1 MPNRIQGITVEIGG
15 DTQGLSKALSG
26 VNREIRTTQS
36 QLKDVERL
44 LKLDP
49 GNTELLRQKYELLN
63 DSIESTEE
71 KLDSLR
77 EAEKQVQ
84 QQFERGE
91 VSQDQYNGLQREIIA
106 TEQALGRLQNEARDT
121 ENRINGIDEKP
132 IEQVEDAAEDAGDAL
147 RDAGD
152 DASHFG
158 DMLKAGAIVE
168 GVSGLVDSMSQL
180 ADETREYQRIMG
192 SLEVSSERA
201 GYSAEETADTYRQ
214 LYGVLGDDQTA
225 ATTTAN
231 LQALGFAQEDLKDL
245 TNAAIGAWAT
255 YGDSIPIDGL
265 AESINETIQ
274 AGQVT
279 GNFADVLNW
288 AGTNEDDFNA
298 KLENA
303 ADSTERA
310 NIVMEE
316 LARQGL
322 VEAGEAWQKNNESL
336 VESNQAAVDFQDTMA
351 EMSERVLPVLTSV
364 KQGITDLLNSLL
376 EVVDGGDFSSFSGVI
391 TRGLEQL
398 TETVIPSIISFL
410 REAIPKIVEV
420 IPEIAT
426 AVVKAISS
434 IGGQLLAAGISLI
447 EYIAEGIENGLPQ
460 LASSIPHAIET
471 VVGSVSNNIP
481 GLLEKGVQI
490 ANSLINGFISAI
502 PNLIQGLPSII
513 STISTFVTTSIPYFI
528 QAGAQ
533 VLQNLVSG
541 IVTALPLI
549 IEGLV
554 QVVNVIVLFF
564 TENAPQLLE
573 QGIQLVQNLI
583 SGIVDAIPMLLE
595 ALPQIIYSFT
605 TTILENLPSVMD
617 SGKQMLR
624 SLIDGIVDAIPMLL
638 EALPQIIYSF
648 TTTILENL
656 PSVMDSGKQM
666 LRSLIDGI
674 LQTVSELVENLPAVI
689 DAVVSFITDNLPT
702 MMQQGVE
709 IILSIITGILDTIPD
724 LISGVGE
731 VVSTIINF
739 ISENLPSILK
749 AGIEILKSLISG
761 IIQTIPDL
769 VANLPKIISAIVDGM
784 GALMG
789 SIVNIGANIVHGIWN
804 GISGAAGWL
813 WNQISGFCSNI
824 VNGIK
829 NFFGINSPSKLMED
843 AVGKWLP
850 PGIAVGFE
858 DAMPKAMREIDASMG
873 DITTAIPQ
881 ALGYGGNT
889 TTDSHNMTYTFGPG
903 SIVIQTQ
910 ATDGNALYRQLMVR
924 MQQEVSRK
932 EAAYGRV

>member
-288 AGTNEDDFNA
+288 AGTSEDDFNS

-336 VESNQAAVDFQDTMA
+336 VESNQAAADFQDTMA
-351 EMSERVLPVLTSV
+351 EMAERIQPILTAV
-364 KQGITDLLNSLL
+364 QTGITGILNAILDATSGIDFDAMAEAISAGFGWIIENVIPAISTLVGWLLQLDPQIQQFAL
-376 EVVDGGDFSSFSGVI
+376 VLAGVAAAAGPV
-391 TRGLEQL
+391 T
-398 TETVIPSIISFL
+398 TVI
-410 REAIPKIVEV
+410 
-420 IPEIAT
+420 
-426 AVVKAISS
+426 
-434 IGGQLLAAGISLI
+434 Q
-447 EYIAEGIENGLPQ
+447 
-460 LASSIPHAIET
+460 
-471 VVGSVSNNIP
+471 
-481 GLLEKGVQI
+481 
-490 ANSLINGFISAI
+490 
-502 PNLIQGLPSII
+502 
-513 STISTFVTTSIPYFI
+513 
-528 QAGAQ
+528 
-533 VLQNLVSG
+533 G
-541 IVTALPLI
+541 IVTALSALMSPVTLVVAAVGLLI
-549 IEGLV
+549 GAFATLWTSSEEFRTNITAIW
-554 QVVNVIVLFF
+554 Q
-564 TENAPQLLE
+564 
-573 QGIQLVQNLI
+573 QLVDTFTGFTQ
-583 SGIVDAIPMLLE
+583 GIVDRLNELGFNFENIGQVIQTAWQALCDFLAPVFEGAFQAVATIFDTITSAILGVLDFFIGVFTGDWE
-595 ALPQIIYSFT
+595 QALNGIKECWGSIW
-605 TTILENLPSVMD
+605 
-617 SGKQMLR
+617 
-624 SLIDGIVDAIPMLL
+624 DGICGICETIIDTLMGIGDVILNWFGTSW
-638 EALPQIIYSF
+638 ESALNGAKNFF
-648 TTTILENL
+648 TNIFN
-656 PSVMDSGKQM
+656 
-666 LRSLIDGI
+666 GI
-674 LQTVSELVENLPAVI
+674 
-689 DAVVSFITDNLPT
+689 VSFF
-702 MMQQGVE
+702 QG
-709 IILSIITGILDTIPD
+709 IPGKMISIGSDI
-724 LISGVGE
+724 
-731 VVSTIINF
+731 VS
-739 ISENLPSILK
+739 
-749 AGIEILKSLISG
+749 
-761 IIQTIPDL
+761 
-769 VANLPKIISAIVDGM
+769 
-784 GALMG
+784 
-789 SIVNIGANIVHGIWN
+789 GIWN
-804 GISGAAGWL
+804 GISGAASWL

-889 TTDSHNMTYTFGPG
+889 TNDSHNMTYTFGPG
-903 SIVIQTQ
+903 SIVVQTQ
-910 ATDGNALYRQLMVR
+910 ATNGDAIYRQLMVR

>member
-147 RDAGD
+147 RDAGK

-201 GYSAEETADTYRQ
+201 GYTAEETADTYRQ

-274 AGQVT
+274 AGKVT

-288 AGTNEDDFNA
+288 AGTSEDDFNA

-303 ADSTERA
+303 ADSAERA

-336 VESNQAAVDFQDTMA
+336 VESNQAASDFQDTMA
-351 EMSERVLPVLTSV
+351 EMSERLSPVLTAVQNGINQLLGSV
-364 KQGITDLLNSLL
+364 LDMTEGI
-376 EVVDGGDFSSFSGVI
+376 DFSAVGGSIEAGFSFVI
-391 TRGLEQL
+391 DTILPKLRDGFQWILDN
-398 TETVIPSIISFL
+398 
-410 REAIPKIVEV
+410 REA
-420 IPEIAT
+420 
-426 AVVKAISS
+426 
-434 IGGQLLAAGISLI
+434 L
-447 EYIAEGIENGLPQ
+447 
-460 LASSIPHAIET
+460 
-471 VVGSVSNNIP
+471 
-481 GLLEKGVQI
+481 
-490 ANSLINGFISAI
+490 
-502 PNLIQGLPSII
+502 
-513 STISTFVTTSIPYFI
+513 
-528 QAGAQ
+528 
-533 VLQNLVSG
+533 
-541 IVTALPLI
+541 VTALI
-549 IEGLV
+549 AIGSAV
-554 QVVNVIVLFF
+554 TTYMAGQQVAAF
-564 TENAPQLLE
+564 A
-573 QGIQLVQNLI
+573 
-583 SGIVDAIPMLLE
+583 
-595 ALPQIIYSFT
+595 T
-605 TTILENLPSVMD
+605 TT
-617 SGKQMLR
+617 
-624 SLIDGIVDAIPMLL
+624 
-638 EALPQIIYSF
+638 
-648 TTTILENL
+648 
-656 PSVMDSGKQM
+656 
-666 LRSLIDGI
+666 
-674 LQTVSELVENLPAVI
+674 
-689 DAVVSFITDNLPT
+689 
-702 MMQQGVE
+702 
-709 IILSIITGILDTIPD
+709 
-724 LISGVGE
+724 
-731 VVSTIINF
+731 
-739 ISENLPSILK
+739 
-749 AGIEILKSLISG
+749 
-761 IIQTIPDL
+761 
-769 VANLPKIISAIVDGM
+769 LPKIISGFSTFFTTLSGGGGVFAALTAAINPVTLAIAGIAAAVGVVVGAFATLWNTSEEFRTNITAIWNQLVTTFQTFTQGIVDRLNELGFNFENIGQVIQAAWQALCDFLAPVFE
-784 GALMG
+784 GAFQAVATIFDTVTGAILGVLDFFIGVFTGDWEQALNGIKEFWGSIWDGICGIFETIIDTLMG
-789 SIVNIGANIVHGIWN
+789 IGEVILNWFGTTWEDALNGAKDFFTNIWNNIVGFFSGLPGRMADIGYNIVTGIWN

-813 WNQISGFCSNI
+813 WNQISGFCSSIVSNI
-824 VNGIK
+824 K
-829 NFFGINSPSKLMED
+829 SFFGINSPSKLMED

-889 TTDSHNMTYTFGPG
+889 TNDSHNMTYTFGPG

-910 ATDGNALYRQLMVR
+910 ATNGDAIYRQLMVR

>member
-201 GYSAEETADTYRQ
+201 GYTAEETADTYRQ

-274 AGQVT
+274 AGKVT

-288 AGTNEDDFNA
+288 AGTSEDDFNA

-336 VESNQAAVDFQDTMA
+336 VESNQAAADFQDTMA
-351 EMSERVLPVLTSV
+351 EMSERLSPVLTAV
-364 KQGITDLLNSLL
+364 QNGINQLLGSLL
-376 EVVDGGDFSSFSGVI
+376 DMTEGIDFSAVGDSIETGFSFVI
-391 TRGLEQL
+391 DTILPKLRDGFQWILDN
-398 TETVIPSIISFL
+398 
-410 REAIPKIVEV
+410 REA
-420 IPEIAT
+420 
-426 AVVKAISS
+426 
-434 IGGQLLAAGISLI
+434 L
-447 EYIAEGIENGLPQ
+447 
-460 LASSIPHAIET
+460 
-471 VVGSVSNNIP
+471 
-481 GLLEKGVQI
+481 
-490 ANSLINGFISAI
+490 
-502 PNLIQGLPSII
+502 
-513 STISTFVTTSIPYFI
+513 
-528 QAGAQ
+528 
-533 VLQNLVSG
+533 
-541 IVTALPLI
+541 VTALI
-549 IEGLV
+549 AIGSAV
-554 QVVNVIVLFF
+554 TTYMAGQQVAAF
-564 TENAPQLLE
+564 A
-573 QGIQLVQNLI
+573 
-583 SGIVDAIPMLLE
+583 
-595 ALPQIIYSFT
+595 T
-605 TTILENLPSVMD
+605 TT
-617 SGKQMLR
+617 
-624 SLIDGIVDAIPMLL
+624 
-638 EALPQIIYSF
+638 
-648 TTTILENL
+648 
-656 PSVMDSGKQM
+656 
-666 LRSLIDGI
+666 
-674 LQTVSELVENLPAVI
+674 
-689 DAVVSFITDNLPT
+689 
-702 MMQQGVE
+702 
-709 IILSIITGILDTIPD
+709 
-724 LISGVGE
+724 
-731 VVSTIINF
+731 
-739 ISENLPSILK
+739 
-749 AGIEILKSLISG
+749 
-761 IIQTIPDL
+761 
-769 VANLPKIISAIVDGM
+769 LPKIISGFSTFFTTLSGGGGVFAALTAAINPVTLAIAGIAAAVGVVVGAFATLWNTSEEFRTNITAIWNQLVTTFQTFTQGIVDRLNELGFNFENIGQVIQAAWQALCDFLAPVFE
-784 GALMG
+784 GAFQAVATIFDTITSAILGVLDFFIGVFTGDWEQALNGIKEFWGSIWDGICGIFETIVDTLMG
-789 SIVNIGANIVHGIWN
+789 IGEVILSWFGTTWEDALNNVKDFFTNIWNNIVDFFSGLPGRMADIGYNIVTGIWN

-829 NFFGINSPSKLMED
+829 SFFGINSPSKLMED

-881 ALGYGGNT
+881 ALGYSGNT
-889 TTDSHNMTYTFGPG
+889 TNDSHDMTYTFGPG

-910 ATDGNALYRQLMVR
+910 ATNGDAIYRQLMVR

>member
-15 DTQGLSKALSG
+15 DVSGLSKALSG
-26 VNREIRTTQS
+26 VDKQLNSTQK
-36 QLKDVERL
+36 QLKDIDNL
-44 LKLDP
+44 LKIDP
-49 GNTELLRQKYELLN
+49 GNTELLRQRFELLN
-63 DSIESTEE
+63 NSIETTEKRLE
-71 KLDSLR
+71 SLR
-77 EAEKQVQ
+77 ETNESVTANDEAYQKWQEAYTPIQAQITRTTNDLAKLQAEQKKLSDSGDVNTEAYEKLQKSIEQ
-84 QQFERGE
+84 AQKKLEDLNHEASDTFNELGRPI
-91 VSQDQYNGLQREIIA
+91 STDQYNALQREIIA
-106 TEQALGRLQNEARDT
+106 TEQSLNRLQNEARDT

-192 SLEVSSERA
+192 SLEVSSEKA
-201 GYSAEETADTYRQ
+201 GYTAEETADTYRQ

-288 AGTNEDDFNA
+288 AGTSEDDFNA

-336 VESNQAAVDFQDTMA
+336 VESNQAAADFQDTMA
-351 EMSERVLPVLTSV
+351 EMSERLSPVLTAV
-364 KQGITDLLNSLL
+364 QNGINQLLGSLL
-376 EVVDGGDFSSFSGVI
+376 DMTEGIDFSAVGERIEAGFSFVI
-391 TRGLEQL
+391 D
-398 TETVIPSIISFL
+398 TVLPKL
-410 REAIPKIVEV
+410 RE
-420 IPEIAT
+420 
-426 AVVKAISS
+426 
-434 IGGQLLAAGISLI
+434 
-447 EYIAEGIENGLPQ
+447 
-460 LASSIPHAIET
+460 
-471 VVGSVSNNIP
+471 
-481 GLLEKGVQI
+481 
-490 ANSLINGFISAI
+490 GFQWILDNREA
-502 PNLIQGLPSII
+502 L
-513 STISTFVTTSIPYFI
+513 
-528 QAGAQ
+528 
-533 VLQNLVSG
+533 
-541 IVTALPLI
+541 VTALVAI
-549 IEGLV
+549 GSAISTYMAGQ
-554 QVVNVIVLFF
+554 QVYAF
-564 TENAPQLLE
+564 A
-573 QGIQLVQNLI
+573 
-583 SGIVDAIPMLLE
+583 
-595 ALPQIIYSFT
+595 T
-605 TTILENLPSVMD
+605 T
-617 SGKQMLR
+617 
-624 SLIDGIVDAIPMLL
+624 A
-638 EALPQIIYSF
+638 
-648 TTTILENL
+648 
-656 PSVMDSGKQM
+656 
-666 LRSLIDGI
+666 
-674 LQTVSELVENLPAVI
+674 
-689 DAVVSFITDNLPT
+689 
-702 MMQQGVE
+702 
-709 IILSIITGILDTIPD
+709 
-724 LISGVGE
+724 
-731 VVSTIINF
+731 
-739 ISENLPSILK
+739 
-749 AGIEILKSLISG
+749 
-761 IIQTIPDL
+761 
-769 VANLPKIISAIVDGM
+769 LPKIISGFSTFFTTLSGGGGVFAALTAAINPVTLAIAGIAAAVGVVVGAFATLWNTSEEFRANITAIWNQLVTTFQTFTQGIVDRLNDLGFNFENIGQVIQTAWQALCDFLAPVFE
-784 GALMG
+784 GAFQAVATIFDTITSAILGVLDFFIGVFTGDWEQALNGIKAFWGSIWDGICGIFETIIDTLMG
-789 SIVNIGANIVHGIWN
+789 IGEVILSWFGTTWEDALNNVKDFFTNIWNNIVDIFSGLPGRMADIGYNIVTGIWN

-829 NFFGINSPSKLMED
+829 SFFGINSPSKLMED

-858 DAMPKAMREIDASMG
+858 DAMPKAMREINASMG

-889 TTDSHNMTYTFGPG
+889 TNDSHNMTYTFGPG

-910 ATDGNALYRQLMVR
+910 ATNGDAIYRQLMVR
-924 MQQEVSRK
+924 MQQEVNRK
-932 EAAYGRV
+932 GAAHGTA

>member
-26 VNREIRTTQS
+26 VNKEIRTTQS

-192 SLEVSSERA
+192 SLEVSSEKA
-201 GYSAEETADTYRQ
+201 GYTAEETADTYRQ

-288 AGTNEDDFNA
+288 AGTSEDDFNA

-336 VESNQAAVDFQDTMA
+336 VESNQAAADFQDTMA
-351 EMSERVLPVLTSV
+351 EMSERLSPVLTAVQNGINQLLGSV
-364 KQGITDLLNSLL
+364 LDMTEGI
-376 EVVDGGDFSSFSGVI
+376 DFSAVGDSIEAGFSFVI
-391 TRGLEQL
+391 DTILPKLRDGFQWILDN
-398 TETVIPSIISFL
+398 
-410 REAIPKIVEV
+410 REA
-420 IPEIAT
+420 
-426 AVVKAISS
+426 
-434 IGGQLLAAGISLI
+434 L
-447 EYIAEGIENGLPQ
+447 
-460 LASSIPHAIET
+460 
-471 VVGSVSNNIP
+471 
-481 GLLEKGVQI
+481 
-490 ANSLINGFISAI
+490 
-502 PNLIQGLPSII
+502 
-513 STISTFVTTSIPYFI
+513 
-528 QAGAQ
+528 
-533 VLQNLVSG
+533 
-541 IVTALPLI
+541 VTALI
-549 IEGLV
+549 AIGSAV
-554 QVVNVIVLFF
+554 TTYMAGQQVYAF
-564 TENAPQLLE
+564 A
-573 QGIQLVQNLI
+573 
-583 SGIVDAIPMLLE
+583 
-595 ALPQIIYSFT
+595 T
-605 TTILENLPSVMD
+605 TT
-617 SGKQMLR
+617 
-624 SLIDGIVDAIPMLL
+624 
-638 EALPQIIYSF
+638 
-648 TTTILENL
+648 
-656 PSVMDSGKQM
+656 
-666 LRSLIDGI
+666 
-674 LQTVSELVENLPAVI
+674 
-689 DAVVSFITDNLPT
+689 
-702 MMQQGVE
+702 
-709 IILSIITGILDTIPD
+709 
-724 LISGVGE
+724 
-731 VVSTIINF
+731 
-739 ISENLPSILK
+739 
-749 AGIEILKSLISG
+749 
-761 IIQTIPDL
+761 
-769 VANLPKIISAIVDGM
+769 LPKIISGFSTFFTTLSGGGGVFAALTAAINPVTLAIAGIAAAVGVVVGAFATLWNTSEEFRTNITAIWNQLVTTFQTFTQGIVDRLNELGFNFENIGQVIQTAWQALCDFLAPVFE
-784 GALMG
+784 GAFQAVATIFDTITSAILGVLDFFIGVFTGDWEQALNGIKAFWGSIWDGICGIFETIIDTLMG
-789 SIVNIGANIVHGIWN
+789 IGEVILSWFGTTWEDALNGVKDFFTNIWNGIVDFFSGLPGRMADIGYNIVTGIWN

-813 WNQISGFCSNI
+813 WNQISGFCSSIVSNI
-824 VNGIK
+824 K
-829 NFFGINSPSKLMED
+829 SFFGINSPSKLMED

-889 TTDSHNMTYTFGPG
+889 TTDSHNLTYTFGPG

-910 ATDGNALYRQLMVR
+910 ATNGDAIYRQLMVR

-932 EAAYGRV
+932 EAAYGCV

>member
-26 VNREIRTTQS
+26 VNKEIRTTQS

-201 GYSAEETADTYRQ
+201 GYSAEETAQTYRT

-288 AGTNEDDFNA
+288 AGTSEDDFNS

-336 VESNQAAVDFQDTMA
+336 VESNQAAADFQDTMA
-351 EMSERVLPVLTSV
+351 EMSERLSPVLTAV
-364 KQGITDLLNSLL
+364 QNGINQLLGSLL
-376 EVVDGGDFSSFSGVI
+376 DMTEGIDFSAVGDSIEAGFSFVI
-391 TRGLEQL
+391 DTILPKLRDGFQWILDN
-398 TETVIPSIISFL
+398 
-410 REAIPKIVEV
+410 REA
-420 IPEIAT
+420 
-426 AVVKAISS
+426 
-434 IGGQLLAAGISLI
+434 L
-447 EYIAEGIENGLPQ
+447 
-460 LASSIPHAIET
+460 
-471 VVGSVSNNIP
+471 
-481 GLLEKGVQI
+481 
-490 ANSLINGFISAI
+490 
-502 PNLIQGLPSII
+502 
-513 STISTFVTTSIPYFI
+513 
-528 QAGAQ
+528 
-533 VLQNLVSG
+533 
-541 IVTALPLI
+541 VTALI
-549 IEGLV
+549 AIGSAV
-554 QVVNVIVLFF
+554 TTYMAGQQVYAF
-564 TENAPQLLE
+564 A
-573 QGIQLVQNLI
+573 
-583 SGIVDAIPMLLE
+583 
-595 ALPQIIYSFT
+595 T
-605 TTILENLPSVMD
+605 TT
-617 SGKQMLR
+617 
-624 SLIDGIVDAIPMLL
+624 
-638 EALPQIIYSF
+638 
-648 TTTILENL
+648 
-656 PSVMDSGKQM
+656 
-666 LRSLIDGI
+666 
-674 LQTVSELVENLPAVI
+674 
-689 DAVVSFITDNLPT
+689 
-702 MMQQGVE
+702 
-709 IILSIITGILDTIPD
+709 
-724 LISGVGE
+724 
-731 VVSTIINF
+731 
-739 ISENLPSILK
+739 
-749 AGIEILKSLISG
+749 
-761 IIQTIPDL
+761 
-769 VANLPKIISAIVDGM
+769 LPKIISGFSTFFTTLSGGGGVFAALTAAINPVTLAIAGIAAAVGVVVGAFATLWTTSEEFRTNITAIWNQLVTTFQTFTQGIVDRLNELGFNFENIGQVIQAAWQALCDFLAPVFE
-784 GALMG
+784 GAFQAVATIFDTITGAILGVLDFFIGVFTGDWEQALNGIKEFWGSIWDGICGIFETIIDTLMG
-789 SIVNIGANIVHGIWN
+789 IGEVILSWFGTTWEDALNNVKDFFTNIWNNIVDFFSGLPGRMADIGYNIVAGIWN

-813 WNQISGFCSNI
+813 WNQISGFCSSIVSNI
-824 VNGIK
+824 K
-829 NFFGINSPSKLMED
+829 SFFGINSPSKLMED

-889 TTDSHNMTYTFGPG
+889 TNDSHNMTYTFGPG

-910 ATDGNALYRQLMVR
+910 ATNGDAIYRQLMVR

>member
-192 SLEVSSERA
+192 SLEVSSEKA

-274 AGQVT
+274 SGQVT

-288 AGTNEDDFNA
+288 AGTSEDDFNA

-336 VESNQAAVDFQDTMA
+336 VESSQAAADFQDTMA
-351 EMSERVLPVLTSV
+351 EMSERLSPVLTAV
-364 KQGITDLLNSLL
+364 QNGINQLLGSLL
-376 EVVDGGDFSSFSGVI
+376 DMTEGIDFSAVGDSIEAGFSFVI
-391 TRGLEQL
+391 DTILPKLRDGFQWILDNR
-398 TETVIPSIISFL
+398 ET
-410 REAIPKIVEV
+410 
-420 IPEIAT
+420 
-426 AVVKAISS
+426 
-434 IGGQLLAAGISLI
+434 
-447 EYIAEGIENGLPQ
+447 
-460 LASSIPHAIET
+460 
-471 VVGSVSNNIP
+471 
-481 GLLEKGVQI
+481 
-490 ANSLINGFISAI
+490 
-502 PNLIQGLPSII
+502 
-513 STISTFVTTSIPYFI
+513 
-528 QAGAQ
+528 
-533 VLQNLVSG
+533 
-541 IVTALPLI
+541 IVTALI
-549 IEGLV
+549 AIGSAV
-554 QVVNVIVLFF
+554 TTYMAGQQVAAF
-564 TENAPQLLE
+564 A
-573 QGIQLVQNLI
+573 
-583 SGIVDAIPMLLE
+583 
-595 ALPQIIYSFT
+595 T
-605 TTILENLPSVMD
+605 TT
-617 SGKQMLR
+617 
-624 SLIDGIVDAIPMLL
+624 
-638 EALPQIIYSF
+638 
-648 TTTILENL
+648 
-656 PSVMDSGKQM
+656 
-666 LRSLIDGI
+666 
-674 LQTVSELVENLPAVI
+674 
-689 DAVVSFITDNLPT
+689 
-702 MMQQGVE
+702 
-709 IILSIITGILDTIPD
+709 
-724 LISGVGE
+724 
-731 VVSTIINF
+731 
-739 ISENLPSILK
+739 
-749 AGIEILKSLISG
+749 
-761 IIQTIPDL
+761 
-769 VANLPKIISAIVDGM
+769 LPKIISGFSTFFTTLSGGGGVFAALTAAINPVTLAIAGIAAAVGVVVGAFATLWNTSEEFRTNITAIWQQLVDTFTGFTQGIVDRLNELGFNFENIGQVIQTAWQALCDFLAPVFE
-784 GALMG
+784 GAFQAVATIFDTVTGAILGVLDFFIGVFTGDWEQALNGIKEFWGSIWDGICGIFETVIDTLMG
-789 SIVNIGANIVHGIWN
+789 IGEVILSWFGTTWEDALNNVKDFFTNIWNNIVDFFSGLPGRMANIGHNIVTGIWN

-858 DAMPKAMREIDASMG
+858 NAMPKAMREIDASMG

-881 ALGYGGNT
+881 AMGYGGNT
-889 TTDSHNMTYTFGPG
+889 ATDSHNMTYTFGPG

-910 ATDGNALYRQLMVR
+910 ATNGDAIYRQLMVR

>member
-26 VNREIRTTQS
+26 VNKEIRTTQS

-63 DSIESTEE
+63 DSIESTEK

-180 ADETREYQRIMG
+180 AEETKEYQKIMG
-192 SLEVSSERA
+192 SLEVSSEKA

-288 AGTNEDDFNA
+288 AGTSEDDFNA

-336 VESNQAAVDFQDTMA
+336 VESNQAAADFQDTMA
-351 EMSERVLPVLTSV
+351 EMSERLSPVLTAVQNGINRLLGSV
-364 KQGITDLLNSLL
+364 LDMTEGI
-376 EVVDGGDFSSFSGVI
+376 DFSAVGDSIEAGFSFVI
-391 TRGLEQL
+391 DTILPKLRDGFQWILDN
-398 TETVIPSIISFL
+398 
-410 REAIPKIVEV
+410 REA
-420 IPEIAT
+420 
-426 AVVKAISS
+426 
-434 IGGQLLAAGISLI
+434 L
-447 EYIAEGIENGLPQ
+447 
-460 LASSIPHAIET
+460 
-471 VVGSVSNNIP
+471 
-481 GLLEKGVQI
+481 
-490 ANSLINGFISAI
+490 
-502 PNLIQGLPSII
+502 
-513 STISTFVTTSIPYFI
+513 
-528 QAGAQ
+528 
-533 VLQNLVSG
+533 
-541 IVTALPLI
+541 VTALI
-549 IEGLV
+549 AIGSAV
-554 QVVNVIVLFF
+554 TTYMAGQQVAAF
-564 TENAPQLLE
+564 A
-573 QGIQLVQNLI
+573 
-583 SGIVDAIPMLLE
+583 
-595 ALPQIIYSFT
+595 T
-605 TTILENLPSVMD
+605 TT
-617 SGKQMLR
+617 
-624 SLIDGIVDAIPMLL
+624 
-638 EALPQIIYSF
+638 
-648 TTTILENL
+648 
-656 PSVMDSGKQM
+656 
-666 LRSLIDGI
+666 
-674 LQTVSELVENLPAVI
+674 
-689 DAVVSFITDNLPT
+689 
-702 MMQQGVE
+702 
-709 IILSIITGILDTIPD
+709 
-724 LISGVGE
+724 
-731 VVSTIINF
+731 
-739 ISENLPSILK
+739 
-749 AGIEILKSLISG
+749 
-761 IIQTIPDL
+761 
-769 VANLPKIISAIVDGM
+769 LPKIISGFSTFFTTLSGGGGVFAALTAAINPVTLAIAGIAAAVGVVVGAFATLWTTSEEFRTNITAIWSQLVTTFQTFTQGIVDRLNELGFNFENIGQVIQAAWQALCDFLAPVFE
-784 GALMG
+784 GAFQAVATIFDTITGAILGVLDFFIGVFTGDWEQALNGIKDFWGSIWDGICGIFETIIDTLMG
-789 SIVNIGANIVHGIWN
+789 IGEVILNWFGTTWEDALNGVKDFFTNIWNGIVDFFSGLPGRMADIGYNIVTGIWN

-824 VNGIK
+824 VNNIK
-829 NFFGINSPSKLMED
+829 SFFGINSPSKLMED

-889 TTDSHNMTYTFGPG
+889 TNDSHNMTYTFGPG

-910 ATDGNALYRQLMVR
+910 ATNGDAIYRQLMVR

>member
-91 VSQDQYNGLQREIIA
+91 ISQDQYNGLQREIIA

-168 GVSGLVDSMSQL
+168 GVSGLVDSMFQL

-192 SLEVSSERA
+192 SLEVSSEKA

-288 AGTNEDDFNA
+288 AGTSEDDFNA

-336 VESNQAAVDFQDTMA
+336 VESNQAAADFQDTMA
-351 EMSERVLPVLTSV
+351 EMAERIQPILTAV
-364 KQGITDLLNSLL
+364 QTGITGILNAILDATSGIDFDAMAEAISAGFGWIIENVIPAISTLVGWLLQLDPQIQQFAL
-376 EVVDGGDFSSFSGVI
+376 VLAGVAAAAGPV
-391 TRGLEQL
+391 T
-398 TETVIPSIISFL
+398 TVI
-410 REAIPKIVEV
+410 
-420 IPEIAT
+420 
-426 AVVKAISS
+426 
-434 IGGQLLAAGISLI
+434 Q
-447 EYIAEGIENGLPQ
+447 
-460 LASSIPHAIET
+460 
-471 VVGSVSNNIP
+471 
-481 GLLEKGVQI
+481 
-490 ANSLINGFISAI
+490 
-502 PNLIQGLPSII
+502 
-513 STISTFVTTSIPYFI
+513 
-528 QAGAQ
+528 
-533 VLQNLVSG
+533 G
-541 IVTALPLI
+541 IVTALSALMSPVTLVVAAVGLLI
-549 IEGLV
+549 GAFATLWTSSEEFRTNITSIW
-554 QVVNVIVLFF
+554 Q
-564 TENAPQLLE
+564 
-573 QGIQLVQNLI
+573 QLVDTFTGFTQ
-583 SGIVDAIPMLLE
+583 GIVDRLNELGFNFENIGQVIQAAWQALCDFLAPVFEGAFQAVATIFDTITSAILGVLDFFIGVFTGDWE
-595 ALPQIIYSFT
+595 QALNGIKEFWGSIW
-605 TTILENLPSVMD
+605 
-617 SGKQMLR
+617 
-624 SLIDGIVDAIPMLL
+624 DGICGIF
-638 EALPQIIYSF
+638 ETIID
-648 TTTILENL
+648 TL
-656 PSVMDSGKQM
+656 M
-666 LRSLIDGI
+666 GI
-674 LQTVSELVENLPAVI
+674 GEV
-689 DAVVSFITDNLPT
+689 
-702 MMQQGVE
+702 
-709 IILSIITGILDTIPD
+709 ILSWFGTTWEDALNNVKDFFTNIW
-724 LISGVGE
+724 
-731 VVSTIINF
+731 N
-739 ISENLPSILK
+739 N
-749 AGIEILKSLISG
+749 
-761 IIQTIPDL
+761 
-769 VANLPKIISAIVDGM
+769 IVDFFSGLPGRM
-784 GALMG
+784 AD
-789 SIVNIGANIVHGIWN
+789 IGYNIVTGIWN

-813 WNQISGFCSNI
+813 WNQISGFCSSIVSNI
-824 VNGIK
+824 K
-829 NFFGINSPSKLMED
+829 SFFGINSPSKLMED

-889 TTDSHNMTYTFGPG
+889 TTDSHNLTYTFGPG

>member
-152 DASHFG
+152 DAYHFG

-180 ADETREYQRIMG
+180 ANETREYQRIMG

-288 AGTNEDDFNA
+288 AGTSEDDFNA

-336 VESNQAAVDFQDTMA
+336 VESNQAAADFQDTMA
-351 EMSERVLPVLTSV
+351 EMSERLSPVLTAV
-364 KQGITDLLNSLL
+364 QDGINQLLGSLL
-376 EVVDGGDFSSFSGVI
+376 DMTEGIDFSAVGERIEAGFSFVI
-391 TRGLEQL
+391 D
-398 TETVIPSIISFL
+398 TVLPKL
-410 REAIPKIVEV
+410 REGFQWILDNREALITALIAI
-420 IPEIAT
+420 
-426 AVVKAISS
+426 
-434 IGGQLLAAGISLI
+434 
-447 EYIAEGIENGLPQ
+447 
-460 LASSIPHAIET
+460 
-471 VVGSVSNNIP
+471 GS
-481 GLLEKGVQI
+481 
-490 ANSLINGFISAI
+490 A
-502 PNLIQGLPSII
+502 
-513 STISTFVTTSIPYFI
+513 VTTYM
-528 QAGAQ
+528 AGQQ
-533 VLQNLVSG
+533 V
-541 IVTALPLI
+541 AA
-549 IEGLV
+549 
-554 QVVNVIVLFF
+554 F
-564 TENAPQLLE
+564 A
-573 QGIQLVQNLI
+573 
-583 SGIVDAIPMLLE
+583 
-595 ALPQIIYSFT
+595 T
-605 TTILENLPSVMD
+605 TT
-617 SGKQMLR
+617 
-624 SLIDGIVDAIPMLL
+624 
-638 EALPQIIYSF
+638 
-648 TTTILENL
+648 
-656 PSVMDSGKQM
+656 
-666 LRSLIDGI
+666 
-674 LQTVSELVENLPAVI
+674 
-689 DAVVSFITDNLPT
+689 
-702 MMQQGVE
+702 
-709 IILSIITGILDTIPD
+709 
-724 LISGVGE
+724 
-731 VVSTIINF
+731 
-739 ISENLPSILK
+739 
-749 AGIEILKSLISG
+749 
-761 IIQTIPDL
+761 
-769 VANLPKIISAIVDGM
+769 LPKIISGFSTFFTTLSGGGGVFAALTAAINPVTLAIAGIAAAVGVVVGAFATLWNTSEEFRTNITAIWNQLVTTFQTFTQGIVDRLNELGFNFENIGQVIQAAWQALCDFLAPVFE
-784 GALMG
+784 GAFQAVATIFDTITSAILGVLDFFIGVFTGDWEQALNGIKEFWGSIWDGICGIFETIIDTLMG
-789 SIVNIGANIVHGIWN
+789 IGEVILNWFGTTWEDALNGVKDFFTNIWNNIVDFFSGLPGRMADIGYNIVTGIWN

-813 WNQISGFCSNI
+813 WNQISGFCSSIVSNI
-824 VNGIK
+824 K
-829 NFFGINSPSKLMED
+829 SFFGINSPSKLMED

-889 TTDSHNMTYTFGPG
+889 TNDSHNMTYTFGPG

-910 ATDGNALYRQLMVR
+910 ATDGNAIYRQLMVR

-932 EAAYGRV
+932 GVAYGPA

>member
-106 TEQALGRLQNEARDT
+106 TEQALGRLQNDARDT

-180 ADETREYQRIMG
+180 AEETKEYQKIMG
-192 SLEVSSERA
+192 SLEVSSEKA

-288 AGTNEDDFNA
+288 AGTSEDDFNA

-336 VESNQAAVDFQDTMA
+336 VEANQAAADFQDTMA
-351 EMSERVLPVLTSV
+351 EMSERLSPVLTAV
-364 KQGITDLLNSLL
+364 QNGINQLLGSFLDMT
-376 EVVDGGDFSSFSGVI
+376 EGIDFSAVGDSIDAGFSFVI
-391 TRGLEQL
+391 DAILPKLRDGFQWILDN
-398 TETVIPSIISFL
+398 
-410 REAIPKIVEV
+410 REA
-420 IPEIAT
+420 
-426 AVVKAISS
+426 
-434 IGGQLLAAGISLI
+434 L
-447 EYIAEGIENGLPQ
+447 
-460 LASSIPHAIET
+460 
-471 VVGSVSNNIP
+471 
-481 GLLEKGVQI
+481 
-490 ANSLINGFISAI
+490 
-502 PNLIQGLPSII
+502 
-513 STISTFVTTSIPYFI
+513 
-528 QAGAQ
+528 
-533 VLQNLVSG
+533 
-541 IVTALPLI
+541 VTALI
-549 IEGLV
+549 AIGTAV
-554 QVVNVIVLFF
+554 STYMAGQQVYAF
-564 TENAPQLLE
+564 A
-573 QGIQLVQNLI
+573 
-583 SGIVDAIPMLLE
+583 
-595 ALPQIIYSFT
+595 T
-605 TTILENLPSVMD
+605 TT
-617 SGKQMLR
+617 
-624 SLIDGIVDAIPMLL
+624 
-638 EALPQIIYSF
+638 
-648 TTTILENL
+648 
-656 PSVMDSGKQM
+656 
-666 LRSLIDGI
+666 
-674 LQTVSELVENLPAVI
+674 
-689 DAVVSFITDNLPT
+689 
-702 MMQQGVE
+702 
-709 IILSIITGILDTIPD
+709 
-724 LISGVGE
+724 
-731 VVSTIINF
+731 
-739 ISENLPSILK
+739 
-749 AGIEILKSLISG
+749 
-761 IIQTIPDL
+761 
-769 VANLPKIISAIVDGM
+769 LPKIISGFSTFFTTLSGGGGVFAALTAAINPVTLAIAGIAAAVGVVVGAFATLWNTSEEFRTNITAIWNQLVTTFQTFTQGIVDRLNELGFNFENIGQVIQAAWQALCDFLAPVFE
-784 GALMG
+784 GAFQAVATIFDTITGAILGVLDFFIGLFTGDWEQALNGIKEFWGSIWDGICGIFETIIDTLMG
-789 SIVNIGANIVHGIWN
+789 IGEVVLNWFGTTWEDALNGVKDFFTNIWNGIVDFFSGLPGRMADIGYNIVTGIWN

-813 WNQISGFCSNI
+813 WNQISGFCSSI

-889 TTDSHNMTYTFGPG
+889 TNDSHNMTYTFGPG

-910 ATDGNALYRQLMVR
+910 ATDGNAIYRQLMVR
-924 MQQEVSRK
+924 MQQEVIRK

>member
-63 DSIESTEE
+63 ESIESTEE

-147 RDAGD
+147 RDAGK

-288 AGTNEDDFNA
+288 AGTSEDDFNA

-336 VESNQAAVDFQDTMA
+336 VESNQAAADFQDTMA
-351 EMSERVLPVLTSV
+351 EMSERILPVLTSV

-398 TETVIPSIISFL
+398 TETVIPSIVSFL

-426 AVVKAISS
+426 AVVKAIFS
-434 IGGQLLAAGISLI
+434 IGGQLLDAGISLI

-460 LASSIPHAIET
+460 LVSSIPHAIEM
-471 VVGSVSNNIP
+471 VVGSASNNIP
-481 GLLEKGVQI
+481 ELLEKGVQI

-513 STISTFVTTSIPYFI
+513 STISTFVATSIPYFI

-533 VLQNLVSG
+533 ILQNLVSG
-541 IVTALPLI
+541 IVTAFPLI
-549 IEGLV
+549 IEGLT
-554 QVVNVIVLFF
+554 QVVDAIVLFF

-595 ALPQIIYSFT
+595 ELPQIIYSFT
-605 TTILENLPSVMD
+605 TTIS
-617 SGKQMLR
+617 
-624 SLIDGIVDAIPMLL
+624 
-638 EALPQIIYSF
+638 
-648 TTTILENL
+648 ENL

-674 LQTVSELVENLPAVI
+674 LQTVSELVENLPSVI
-689 DAVVSFITDNLPT
+689 DAVVSFITDNLPI
-702 MMQQGVE
+702 MIQQGVE
-709 IILSIITGILDTIPD
+709 ILLSIITGILDTIPD

-731 VVSTIINF
+731 VVSNIINF

-769 VANLPKIISAIVDGM
+769 VSNLPKIISAIVDGM

-789 SIVNIGANIVHGIWN
+789 SIVNIGADIVRGIWN

-858 DAMPKAMREIDASMG
+858 DAMPKAMREIEASMG

-910 ATDGNALYRQLMVR
+910 ATNGDAIYRQLMVR

>member
-49 GNTELLRQKYELLN
+49 GNTELLRQKCELLN

-288 AGTNEDDFNA
+288 AGTSEDDFNA

-336 VESNQAAVDFQDTMA
+336 VESNQAASDFQDTMA
-351 EMSERVLPVLTSV
+351 EMAERIQPILTAV
-364 KQGITDLLNSLL
+364 QTGITGILNAILDATSGIDFDAMAEAISAGFGWIIENVIPAISTLVGWLLQLDPQIQQFAL
-376 EVVDGGDFSSFSGVI
+376 VLAGVAAAAGPV
-391 TRGLEQL
+391 T
-398 TETVIPSIISFL
+398 TVI
-410 REAIPKIVEV
+410 
-420 IPEIAT
+420 
-426 AVVKAISS
+426 
-434 IGGQLLAAGISLI
+434 Q
-447 EYIAEGIENGLPQ
+447 
-460 LASSIPHAIET
+460 
-471 VVGSVSNNIP
+471 
-481 GLLEKGVQI
+481 
-490 ANSLINGFISAI
+490 
-502 PNLIQGLPSII
+502 
-513 STISTFVTTSIPYFI
+513 
-528 QAGAQ
+528 
-533 VLQNLVSG
+533 G
-541 IVTALPLI
+541 IVTALSALMSPVTLVVAAVGLLI
-549 IEGLV
+549 GAFATLWTSSEEFRTNITSIW
-554 QVVNVIVLFF
+554 Q
-564 TENAPQLLE
+564 
-573 QGIQLVQNLI
+573 QLVDTFTGFTQ
-583 SGIVDAIPMLLE
+583 GIVDRLNDLGFNFENIGQVIQAAWQALCDFLAPVFEGAFQAVATIFDTITSAILGVLDFFIGVFTGDWE
-595 ALPQIIYSFT
+595 QALNGIKEFWGSIW
-605 TTILENLPSVMD
+605 
-617 SGKQMLR
+617 
-624 SLIDGIVDAIPMLL
+624 DGICGIFETIIDTLMGIGDVILNWFGTSW
-638 EALPQIIYSF
+638 ESALNGAKNFF
-648 TTTILENL
+648 TNIFN
-656 PSVMDSGKQM
+656 
-666 LRSLIDGI
+666 GI
-674 LQTVSELVENLPAVI
+674 
-689 DAVVSFITDNLPT
+689 VSFF
-702 MMQQGVE
+702 QGIPGKV
-709 IILSIITGILDTIPD
+709 ISIGSDI
-724 LISGVGE
+724 
-731 VVSTIINF
+731 VS
-739 ISENLPSILK
+739 
-749 AGIEILKSLISG
+749 
-761 IIQTIPDL
+761 
-769 VANLPKIISAIVDGM
+769 
-784 GALMG
+784 
-789 SIVNIGANIVHGIWN
+789 GIWN

-829 NFFGINSPSKLMED
+829 SFFGINSPSKLMED

-889 TTDSHNMTYTFGPG
+889 TNDSHNMMYTFGPG

-910 ATDGNALYRQLMVR
+910 ATNGDAIYRQLMVR

>member
-121 ENRINGIDEKP
+121 ENLINGIDEKP

-201 GYSAEETADTYRQ
+201 GYTAEETADTYRQ

-274 AGQVT
+274 AGKVT

-288 AGTNEDDFNA
+288 AGTSEDDFNA

-303 ADSTERA
+303 ADSAERA

-336 VESNQAAVDFQDTMA
+336 VESNQAASDFQDTMA
-351 EMSERVLPVLTSV
+351 EMSERLSPVLTAVQNGINQLLGSV
-364 KQGITDLLNSLL
+364 LDMTEGI
-376 EVVDGGDFSSFSGVI
+376 DFSAVGGSIEAGFSFVI
-391 TRGLEQL
+391 DTILPKLRDGFQWILDN
-398 TETVIPSIISFL
+398 
-410 REAIPKIVEV
+410 REA
-420 IPEIAT
+420 
-426 AVVKAISS
+426 
-434 IGGQLLAAGISLI
+434 L
-447 EYIAEGIENGLPQ
+447 
-460 LASSIPHAIET
+460 
-471 VVGSVSNNIP
+471 
-481 GLLEKGVQI
+481 
-490 ANSLINGFISAI
+490 
-502 PNLIQGLPSII
+502 
-513 STISTFVTTSIPYFI
+513 
-528 QAGAQ
+528 
-533 VLQNLVSG
+533 
-541 IVTALPLI
+541 VTALI
-549 IEGLV
+549 AIGSAV
-554 QVVNVIVLFF
+554 TTYMAGQQVAAF
-564 TENAPQLLE
+564 A
-573 QGIQLVQNLI
+573 
-583 SGIVDAIPMLLE
+583 
-595 ALPQIIYSFT
+595 T
-605 TTILENLPSVMD
+605 TT
-617 SGKQMLR
+617 
-624 SLIDGIVDAIPMLL
+624 
-638 EALPQIIYSF
+638 
-648 TTTILENL
+648 
-656 PSVMDSGKQM
+656 
-666 LRSLIDGI
+666 
-674 LQTVSELVENLPAVI
+674 
-689 DAVVSFITDNLPT
+689 
-702 MMQQGVE
+702 
-709 IILSIITGILDTIPD
+709 
-724 LISGVGE
+724 
-731 VVSTIINF
+731 
-739 ISENLPSILK
+739 
-749 AGIEILKSLISG
+749 
-761 IIQTIPDL
+761 
-769 VANLPKIISAIVDGM
+769 LPKIISGFSTFFTTLSGGGGVFAALTAAINPVTLAIAGIAAAVGVVVGAFATLWNTSEEFRTNITAIWNQLVTTFQTFTQGIVDRLNELGFNFENIGQVIQAAWQALCDFLAPVFE
-784 GALMG
+784 GAFQAVATIFDTITSAILGVLDFFIGVFTGDWEQALNGIKEFWSAIWDGICGIFETIVDTLMG
-789 SIVNIGANIVHGIWN
+789 IGEVILSWFGTTWEDALNNVKDFFTNIWNNIVDFFSGLPGRMADIGYNIVTGIWD

-889 TTDSHNMTYTFGPG
+889 TNDSHNMTYTFGPG

-910 ATDGNALYRQLMVR
+910 ATNGDAIYRQLMVR

>member
-26 VNREIRTTQS
+26 VNKEIRTTQS

-288 AGTNEDDFNA
+288 AGTSEDDFNA

-336 VESNQAAVDFQDTMA
+336 VESNQAAADFQDTMA
-351 EMSERVLPVLTSV
+351 EMSERLSPVLTAVQNGINQLLGSV
-364 KQGITDLLNSLL
+364 LDMTEGI
-376 EVVDGGDFSSFSGVI
+376 DFSAVGDSIEASFSFVI
-391 TRGLEQL
+391 DTILPKLRDGFQWILDN
-398 TETVIPSIISFL
+398 
-410 REAIPKIVEV
+410 REA
-420 IPEIAT
+420 
-426 AVVKAISS
+426 
-434 IGGQLLAAGISLI
+434 L
-447 EYIAEGIENGLPQ
+447 
-460 LASSIPHAIET
+460 
-471 VVGSVSNNIP
+471 
-481 GLLEKGVQI
+481 
-490 ANSLINGFISAI
+490 
-502 PNLIQGLPSII
+502 
-513 STISTFVTTSIPYFI
+513 
-528 QAGAQ
+528 
-533 VLQNLVSG
+533 
-541 IVTALPLI
+541 VTALI
-549 IEGLV
+549 VIGSAV
-554 QVVNVIVLFF
+554 TTYMAGQQVAAF
-564 TENAPQLLE
+564 A
-573 QGIQLVQNLI
+573 
-583 SGIVDAIPMLLE
+583 
-595 ALPQIIYSFT
+595 T
-605 TTILENLPSVMD
+605 TT
-617 SGKQMLR
+617 
-624 SLIDGIVDAIPMLL
+624 
-638 EALPQIIYSF
+638 
-648 TTTILENL
+648 
-656 PSVMDSGKQM
+656 
-666 LRSLIDGI
+666 
-674 LQTVSELVENLPAVI
+674 
-689 DAVVSFITDNLPT
+689 
-702 MMQQGVE
+702 
-709 IILSIITGILDTIPD
+709 
-724 LISGVGE
+724 
-731 VVSTIINF
+731 
-739 ISENLPSILK
+739 
-749 AGIEILKSLISG
+749 
-761 IIQTIPDL
+761 
-769 VANLPKIISAIVDGM
+769 LPKIISGFSTFFTTLSGGGGVFAALTGAINPVTLAIAGIAAAVGVVVGAFATLWTTSEEFRTNITAIWSQLVTTFQTFTQGIVDRLNELGFNFENIGQVIQAAWQALCDFLAPVFE
-784 GALMG
+784 GAFQAVATIFDTITGAILGVLDFFIGVFTGDWEQALNGIKEFWGSIWDGICGIFETIIDTLMG
-789 SIVNIGANIVHGIWN
+789 IGEVMLNWFGTTWEDALNSVKDFFTNIWNNIVDFFSGLPGRMADIGYNIVTGIWN

-829 NFFGINSPSKLMED
+829 SFFGINSPSKLMED

-881 ALGYGGNT
+881 PLGYGGNT
-889 TTDSHNMTYTFGPG
+889 TNDSHNMTYTFGPG

-910 ATDGNALYRQLMVR
+910 ATNGDAIYRQLMVR

>member
-147 RDAGD
+147 RDAGK

-201 GYSAEETADTYRQ
+201 GYTAEETADTYRQ

-288 AGTNEDDFNA
+288 AGTSEDDFNA

-336 VESNQAAVDFQDTMA
+336 VESNQAAADFQDTMA
-351 EMSERVLPVLTSV
+351 EMSERLSPVLTAV
-364 KQGITDLLNSLL
+364 QNGINQLLGSLL
-376 EVVDGGDFSSFSGVI
+376 DMTEGIDFSAVGERIEAGFSFVI
-391 TRGLEQL
+391 DTILPKLRDGFQWILDN
-398 TETVIPSIISFL
+398 
-410 REAIPKIVEV
+410 REA
-420 IPEIAT
+420 
-426 AVVKAISS
+426 
-434 IGGQLLAAGISLI
+434 L
-447 EYIAEGIENGLPQ
+447 
-460 LASSIPHAIET
+460 
-471 VVGSVSNNIP
+471 
-481 GLLEKGVQI
+481 
-490 ANSLINGFISAI
+490 
-502 PNLIQGLPSII
+502 
-513 STISTFVTTSIPYFI
+513 
-528 QAGAQ
+528 
-533 VLQNLVSG
+533 
-541 IVTALPLI
+541 VTALI
-549 IEGLV
+549 AIGSAV
-554 QVVNVIVLFF
+554 TTYMAGQQVAAF
-564 TENAPQLLE
+564 A
-573 QGIQLVQNLI
+573 
-583 SGIVDAIPMLLE
+583 
-595 ALPQIIYSFT
+595 T
-605 TTILENLPSVMD
+605 TT
-617 SGKQMLR
+617 
-624 SLIDGIVDAIPMLL
+624 
-638 EALPQIIYSF
+638 
-648 TTTILENL
+648 
-656 PSVMDSGKQM
+656 
-666 LRSLIDGI
+666 
-674 LQTVSELVENLPAVI
+674 
-689 DAVVSFITDNLPT
+689 
-702 MMQQGVE
+702 
-709 IILSIITGILDTIPD
+709 
-724 LISGVGE
+724 
-731 VVSTIINF
+731 
-739 ISENLPSILK
+739 
-749 AGIEILKSLISG
+749 
-761 IIQTIPDL
+761 
-769 VANLPKIISAIVDGM
+769 LPKIISGFSTFFTTLSGGGGVFAALTAAINPVTLAIAGIAAAVGVVVGAFATLWNTSEEFRTNITAIWNQLVTTFQTFTQGIVDRLNELGFNFENIGQVIQAAWQALCDFLAPVFE
-784 GALMG
+784 GAFQAVATIFDTITSAILGVLDFFIGVFTGDWEQALNGIKEFWGSIWDGICGIFETIIDTLMG
-789 SIVNIGANIVHGIWN
+789 IGEVILNWFGTTWEDALNSVKDFFTNIWNNIVDFFSGLPGRMADIGYNIVTGIWN

-829 NFFGINSPSKLMED
+829 SFFGINSPSKLMED

-881 ALGYGGNT
+881 ALGYSGNT

-910 ATDGNALYRQLMVR
+910 ATDGNVIYRQLMVR
-924 MQQEVSRK
+924 MQQEVNRK
-932 EAAYGRV
+932 GAAYGRA

>member
-288 AGTNEDDFNA
+288 AGTSEDDFNS

-336 VESNQAAVDFQDTMA
+336 VESNQAAADFQDTMA
-351 EMSERVLPVLTSV
+351 EMSERLSPVLTAVQNGINQLLGSV
-364 KQGITDLLNSLL
+364 LDMTEGI
-376 EVVDGGDFSSFSGVI
+376 DFSAVGDSIEAGFSFVI
-391 TRGLEQL
+391 DTILPKLRDGFQWILDN
-398 TETVIPSIISFL
+398 
-410 REAIPKIVEV
+410 REA
-420 IPEIAT
+420 
-426 AVVKAISS
+426 
-434 IGGQLLAAGISLI
+434 L
-447 EYIAEGIENGLPQ
+447 
-460 LASSIPHAIET
+460 
-471 VVGSVSNNIP
+471 
-481 GLLEKGVQI
+481 
-490 ANSLINGFISAI
+490 
-502 PNLIQGLPSII
+502 
-513 STISTFVTTSIPYFI
+513 
-528 QAGAQ
+528 
-533 VLQNLVSG
+533 
-541 IVTALPLI
+541 VTALI
-549 IEGLV
+549 AIGSAV
-554 QVVNVIVLFF
+554 TTYMAGQQVAAFA
-564 TENAPQLLE
+564 TA
-573 QGIQLVQNLI
+573 
-583 SGIVDAIPMLLE
+583 
-595 ALPQIIYSFT
+595 T
-605 TTILENLPSVMD
+605 
-617 SGKQMLR
+617 
-624 SLIDGIVDAIPMLL
+624 
-638 EALPQIIYSF
+638 
-648 TTTILENL
+648 
-656 PSVMDSGKQM
+656 
-666 LRSLIDGI
+666 
-674 LQTVSELVENLPAVI
+674 
-689 DAVVSFITDNLPT
+689 
-702 MMQQGVE
+702 
-709 IILSIITGILDTIPD
+709 
-724 LISGVGE
+724 
-731 VVSTIINF
+731 
-739 ISENLPSILK
+739 
-749 AGIEILKSLISG
+749 
-761 IIQTIPDL
+761 
-769 VANLPKIISAIVDGM
+769 LPKIISGFSTFFTTLSGGGGVFAALTAAINPVTLAIAGIAAAVGVVVGAFATLWTTSEEFRTNITAIWSQLVATFQTFTQGIVDRLNELGFNFENIGQVIQAAWQALCDFLAPVFE
-784 GALMG
+784 GAFQAVATIFDTITGAILGVLDFFIGVFTGDWEQALNGIKEFWGSIWDGICGIFETVIDTLMG
-789 SIVNIGANIVHGIWN
+789 IGEVILNWFGTTWEDALNGVKDFFTNIWNNIVDFFSGLPGRMADIGYNIVTGIWN

-813 WNQISGFCSNI
+813 WNQISGFCSSIVSNI
-824 VNGIK
+824 K
-829 NFFGINSPSKLMED
+829 SFFGINSPSKLMED

-850 PGIAVGFE
+850 PGIAVGFD

-881 ALGYGGNT
+881 ALGYGGST

-910 ATDGNALYRQLMVR
+910 ATNGDAIYRQLMVR

>member
-1 MPNRIQGITVEIGG
+1 MPSRIQGITVEIGG
-15 DTQGLSKALSG
+15 DTTGLSKALSG
-26 VNREIRTTQS
+26 VNKEIRSTQS

-44 LKLDP
+44 LKMDP

-71 KLDSLR
+71 KLDALR

-84 QQFERGE
+84 AQFARGE
-91 VSQDQYNGLQREIIA
+91 ATEAQYNGLQREIIA
-106 TEQALGRLQNEARDT
+106 TEQALNRLQGEAKDT
-121 ENRINGIDEKP
+121 QNRIDNIDEDP
-132 IEQVEDAAEDAGDAL
+132 IEDVEKAADDAGDAL
-147 RDAGD
+147 KDAGK
-152 DASHFG
+152 DASTFG

-168 GVSGLVDSMSQL
+168 GVSSIIDSMSQL
-180 ADETREYQRIMG
+180 SEETKEYQRIMG

-201 GYSAEETADTYRQ
+201 GYTAEETAATYRQ

-288 AGTNEDDFNA
+288 AGTSEDDFNT

-322 VEAGEAWQKNNESL
+322 MEAGEAWQKNNESL
-336 VESNQAAVDFQDTMA
+336 VESNQAAADFQDTMA
-351 EMSERVLPVLTSV
+351 EMSERLSPVLTAV
-364 KQGITDLLNSLL
+364 QNGINQLLGSFLDMT
-376 EVVDGGDFSSFSGVI
+376 EGIDFSAVGDSIEAGFSFVI
-391 TRGLEQL
+391 DTILPKLRDGFQWILDN
-398 TETVIPSIISFL
+398 
-410 REAIPKIVEV
+410 REA
-420 IPEIAT
+420 
-426 AVVKAISS
+426 
-434 IGGQLLAAGISLI
+434 L
-447 EYIAEGIENGLPQ
+447 
-460 LASSIPHAIET
+460 
-471 VVGSVSNNIP
+471 
-481 GLLEKGVQI
+481 
-490 ANSLINGFISAI
+490 
-502 PNLIQGLPSII
+502 
-513 STISTFVTTSIPYFI
+513 
-528 QAGAQ
+528 
-533 VLQNLVSG
+533 
-541 IVTALPLI
+541 VTALI
-549 IEGLV
+549 AIGSAISTYMAGQ
-554 QVVNVIVLFF
+554 QVYTF
-564 TENAPQLLE
+564 A
-573 QGIQLVQNLI
+573 
-583 SGIVDAIPMLLE
+583 
-595 ALPQIIYSFT
+595 T
-605 TTILENLPSVMD
+605 TT
-617 SGKQMLR
+617 
-624 SLIDGIVDAIPMLL
+624 
-638 EALPQIIYSF
+638 
-648 TTTILENL
+648 
-656 PSVMDSGKQM
+656 
-666 LRSLIDGI
+666 
-674 LQTVSELVENLPAVI
+674 
-689 DAVVSFITDNLPT
+689 
-702 MMQQGVE
+702 
-709 IILSIITGILDTIPD
+709 
-724 LISGVGE
+724 
-731 VVSTIINF
+731 
-739 ISENLPSILK
+739 
-749 AGIEILKSLISG
+749 
-761 IIQTIPDL
+761 
-769 VANLPKIISAIVDGM
+769 LPKIISGFSTFFTTLSGGGGVFAALTAAINPVTLAIAGIAAAVGVVVGAFATLWNTSEEFRTNITAIWNQLVTTFQTFTQGIVDRLNELGFNFENIGQVIQAAWQALCDFLAPVFE
-784 GALMG
+784 GAFQAVATIFDTITGAILGVLDFFIGVFTGDWEQALNGIKEFWGSIWDGICGIFETIIDTLMG
-789 SIVNIGANIVHGIWN
+789 IGEVVLNWFGTTWEDALNGVKDFFTNIWNGIVDFFSGLPGRMADIGYNIVTGIWN

-813 WNQISGFCSNI
+813 WNQISGFCSSI

-889 TTDSHNMTYTFGPG
+889 TNDSHNMTYTFGPG

-910 ATDGNALYRQLMVR
+910 ATNGDAIYRQLMVR

>member
-180 ADETREYQRIMG
+180 ADETRDYQRIMG

-288 AGTNEDDFNA
+288 AGTSEDDFNA

-336 VESNQAAVDFQDTMA
+336 VESNQAAADFQDTMA

-434 IGGQLLAAGISLI
+434 IGGQLLDAGISLI

-513 STISTFVTTSIPYFI
+513 STISTFVATSIPYFI

-541 IVTALPLI
+541 IVTAVPLI
-549 IEGLV
+549 VEGLT
-554 QVVNVIVLFF
+554 QVIDAMALFF

-605 TTILENLPSVMD
+605 TTIS
-617 SGKQMLR
+617 
-624 SLIDGIVDAIPMLL
+624 
-638 EALPQIIYSF
+638 
-648 TTTILENL
+648 ENL

-702 MMQQGVE
+702 MIQQGVE
-709 IILSIITGILDTIPD
+709 ILLSIITGILDTIPD

-731 VVSTIINF
+731 VVSNIINF

-813 WNQISGFCSNI
+813 WNQISGFCSSI

-889 TTDSHNMTYTFGPG
+889 TTDSHNLTYTFGPG

>member
-201 GYSAEETADTYRQ
+201 GYTAEETADTYRQ

-288 AGTNEDDFNA
+288 AGTSEDDFNA

-336 VESNQAAVDFQDTMA
+336 VESNQAAADFQDTMA
-351 EMSERVLPVLTSV
+351 EMSERISPVMTAV
-364 KQGITDLLNSLL
+364 QNGINQLLGSLL
-376 EVVDGGDFSSFSGVI
+376 DMTEGIDFSTVGERIEAGFSFVI
-391 TRGLEQL
+391 NTILPKLRDGFQWILDN
-398 TETVIPSIISFL
+398 
-410 REAIPKIVEV
+410 REA
-420 IPEIAT
+420 
-426 AVVKAISS
+426 
-434 IGGQLLAAGISLI
+434 L
-447 EYIAEGIENGLPQ
+447 
-460 LASSIPHAIET
+460 
-471 VVGSVSNNIP
+471 
-481 GLLEKGVQI
+481 
-490 ANSLINGFISAI
+490 
-502 PNLIQGLPSII
+502 
-513 STISTFVTTSIPYFI
+513 
-528 QAGAQ
+528 
-533 VLQNLVSG
+533 
-541 IVTALPLI
+541 VTALVAI
-549 IEGLV
+549 GSAISTYMAGQ
-554 QVVNVIVLFF
+554 QVAAF
-564 TENAPQLLE
+564 A
-573 QGIQLVQNLI
+573 
-583 SGIVDAIPMLLE
+583 
-595 ALPQIIYSFT
+595 T
-605 TTILENLPSVMD
+605 TT
-617 SGKQMLR
+617 
-624 SLIDGIVDAIPMLL
+624 
-638 EALPQIIYSF
+638 
-648 TTTILENL
+648 
-656 PSVMDSGKQM
+656 
-666 LRSLIDGI
+666 
-674 LQTVSELVENLPAVI
+674 
-689 DAVVSFITDNLPT
+689 
-702 MMQQGVE
+702 
-709 IILSIITGILDTIPD
+709 
-724 LISGVGE
+724 
-731 VVSTIINF
+731 
-739 ISENLPSILK
+739 
-749 AGIEILKSLISG
+749 
-761 IIQTIPDL
+761 
-769 VANLPKIISAIVDGM
+769 LPKIISGFSTFFTTLSGGGGVFAALTAAINPVTLAIAGIAAAVGVVVGTFATLWTTSEEFRTNITAIWSQLVTTFQTFTQGIVDRLNDLGFNFENIGQVIQAAWQALCDFLAPVFE
-784 GALMG
+784 GAFQAVATIFDTVTSAILGVLDFFIGVFTGDWEQALNGIKAFWGSIWDGICGIFGTIIDTLMG
-789 SIVNIGANIVHGIWN
+789 IGEVILSWFGTTWEDALNNVKDFFTNIWNNIVDFFSGLPGRMADIGYNIVTGIWN

-858 DAMPKAMREIDASMG
+858 DAMPKAMREIDSSMG

-889 TTDSHNMTYTFGPG
+889 TTDSHNTTYTFWPG

-910 ATDGNALYRQLMVR
+910 ATNGDAIYRQLMVR
-924 MQQEVSRK
+924 MQQEVNRK
-932 EAAYGRV
+932 GAAHGTA

>member
-26 VNREIRTTQS
+26 VNKEIRTTQS

-91 VSQDQYNGLQREIIA
+91 VSQEQYNGLQREIIA

-132 IEQVEDAAEDAGDAL
+132 IEQVEDAAEDAGNAL

-201 GYSAEETADTYRQ
+201 GYTAEETADTYRQ

-288 AGTNEDDFNA
+288 AGTSEDDFNA

-336 VESNQAAVDFQDTMA
+336 VESNQAAADFQDTMA
-351 EMSERVLPVLTSV
+351 EMSERLSPVLTAV
-364 KQGITDLLNSLL
+364 QNGINQLLGSLL
-376 EVVDGGDFSSFSGVI
+376 DMTEGIDFSAVGERIEAGFSFVI
-391 TRGLEQL
+391 DTILPKLRDGFQWILDN
-398 TETVIPSIISFL
+398 
-410 REAIPKIVEV
+410 REA
-420 IPEIAT
+420 
-426 AVVKAISS
+426 
-434 IGGQLLAAGISLI
+434 L
-447 EYIAEGIENGLPQ
+447 
-460 LASSIPHAIET
+460 
-471 VVGSVSNNIP
+471 
-481 GLLEKGVQI
+481 
-490 ANSLINGFISAI
+490 
-502 PNLIQGLPSII
+502 
-513 STISTFVTTSIPYFI
+513 
-528 QAGAQ
+528 
-533 VLQNLVSG
+533 
-541 IVTALPLI
+541 VTALI
-549 IEGLV
+549 AIGSAV
-554 QVVNVIVLFF
+554 TTYMAGQQVAAF
-564 TENAPQLLE
+564 A
-573 QGIQLVQNLI
+573 
-583 SGIVDAIPMLLE
+583 
-595 ALPQIIYSFT
+595 T
-605 TTILENLPSVMD
+605 TT
-617 SGKQMLR
+617 
-624 SLIDGIVDAIPMLL
+624 
-638 EALPQIIYSF
+638 
-648 TTTILENL
+648 
-656 PSVMDSGKQM
+656 
-666 LRSLIDGI
+666 
-674 LQTVSELVENLPAVI
+674 
-689 DAVVSFITDNLPT
+689 
-702 MMQQGVE
+702 
-709 IILSIITGILDTIPD
+709 
-724 LISGVGE
+724 
-731 VVSTIINF
+731 
-739 ISENLPSILK
+739 
-749 AGIEILKSLISG
+749 
-761 IIQTIPDL
+761 
-769 VANLPKIISAIVDGM
+769 LPKIISGFSTFFTTLSGGGGVFAALTAAINPVTLAIAGIAAAVGVVVGAFATLWNTSEEFRTNITAIWNQLVTTFQTFTQGIVDRLNELGFNFENIGQVIQAAWQALCDFLAPVFE
-784 GALMG
+784 GAFQAVATIFDTITSAILGVLDFFIGVFTGDWEQALNGIKEFWGSIWDGICGIFETIIDTLMG
-789 SIVNIGANIVHGIWN
+789 IGEVILNWFGTTWEDALNSVKDFFTNIWNNIVDFFSGLPGRMADIGYNIVTGIWN

-813 WNQISGFCSNI
+813 WNQISGFCSRI
-824 VNGIK
+824 VNNIK
-829 NFFGINSPSKLMED
+829 SFFGINSPSKLMED

-881 ALGYGGNT
+881 ALGYSGNT

-910 ATDGNALYRQLMVR
+910 ATNGDAIYRQLMVR
-924 MQQEVSRK
+924 MQQEVNRK
-932 EAAYGRV
+932 GAAYGRA

>member
-63 DSIESTEE
+63 DSIDSTEE

-180 ADETREYQRIMG
+180 AEETKEYQKIMG
-192 SLEVSSERA
+192 SLEVSSEKA
-201 GYSAEETADTYRQ
+201 GYSAEETAQTYRT

-231 LQALGFAQEDLKDL
+231 LQALGMSQEDLTQL

-288 AGTNEDDFNA
+288 AGTSEDDFNA

-322 VEAGEAWQKNNESL
+322 MEAGEAWQKNNESL
-336 VESNQAAVDFQDTMA
+336 VESNQAAADFQDTMA
-351 EMSERVLPVLTSV
+351 EMSERLSPVLTAV
-364 KQGITDLLNSLL
+364 QNGINQLLGSFLDMT
-376 EVVDGGDFSSFSGVI
+376 EGIDFSAVGDSIEAGFSFVI
-391 TRGLEQL
+391 NTILPKLRDGFQWILDN
-398 TETVIPSIISFL
+398 
-410 REAIPKIVEV
+410 REA
-420 IPEIAT
+420 
-426 AVVKAISS
+426 
-434 IGGQLLAAGISLI
+434 L
-447 EYIAEGIENGLPQ
+447 
-460 LASSIPHAIET
+460 
-471 VVGSVSNNIP
+471 
-481 GLLEKGVQI
+481 
-490 ANSLINGFISAI
+490 
-502 PNLIQGLPSII
+502 
-513 STISTFVTTSIPYFI
+513 
-528 QAGAQ
+528 
-533 VLQNLVSG
+533 
-541 IVTALPLI
+541 VTALI
-549 IEGLV
+549 AIGSAV
-554 QVVNVIVLFF
+554 TTYMAGQQVATF
-564 TENAPQLLE
+564 A
-573 QGIQLVQNLI
+573 
-583 SGIVDAIPMLLE
+583 
-595 ALPQIIYSFT
+595 T
-605 TTILENLPSVMD
+605 TT
-617 SGKQMLR
+617 
-624 SLIDGIVDAIPMLL
+624 
-638 EALPQIIYSF
+638 
-648 TTTILENL
+648 
-656 PSVMDSGKQM
+656 
-666 LRSLIDGI
+666 
-674 LQTVSELVENLPAVI
+674 
-689 DAVVSFITDNLPT
+689 
-702 MMQQGVE
+702 
-709 IILSIITGILDTIPD
+709 
-724 LISGVGE
+724 
-731 VVSTIINF
+731 
-739 ISENLPSILK
+739 
-749 AGIEILKSLISG
+749 
-761 IIQTIPDL
+761 
-769 VANLPKIISAIVDGM
+769 LPKIISGFSTFFTTLSGGGGVFAALTAAINPVTLAIAGIAVAVGVVVGAFVTLWNTSEEFRTNITAIWNQLVTTFQTFTQGIVDRLNELGFNFENIGQVIQAAWQALCDFLAPVFE
-784 GALMG
+784 GAFQAVATIFDTITGAILGVLDFFIGVFTGDWEQALNGIKEFWG
-789 SIVNIGANIVHGIWN
+789 SIWDGICGIFETIIDTLLGIGEVILSWFGTTWEDALNNVQDFFTNIWNNIVDFFSGLPGRMADIGYNIVTGIWN

-813 WNQISGFCSNI
+813 WNQISGFCSSI

-889 TTDSHNMTYTFGPG
+889 TNDSHNMTCTFGPG

>member
-201 GYSAEETADTYRQ
+201 GYTAEETADTYRQ

-288 AGTNEDDFNA
+288 AGTSEDDFNA

-336 VESNQAAVDFQDTMA
+336 VESNQAAADFQDTMA
-351 EMSERVLPVLTSV
+351 EMSERILPVLTSV

-398 TETVIPSIISFL
+398 TETVIPSIVSFL

-426 AVVKAISS
+426 AVVKAIFS
-434 IGGQLLAAGISLI
+434 IGGQLLDAGISLI

-460 LASSIPHAIET
+460 LVSSIPHAIEM
-471 VVGSVSNNIP
+471 VVGSASNNIP
-481 GLLEKGVQI
+481 ELLEKGVQI

-513 STISTFVTTSIPYFI
+513 STISTFVATSIPYFI

-533 VLQNLVSG
+533 ILQNLVSG
-541 IVTALPLI
+541 IVTAFPLI
-549 IEGLV
+549 IEGLT
-554 QVVNVIVLFF
+554 QVVDAIVLFF

-583 SGIVDAIPMLLE
+583 YGIVDAIPMLLE

-605 TTILENLPSVMD
+605 TTIS
-617 SGKQMLR
+617 
-624 SLIDGIVDAIPMLL
+624 
-638 EALPQIIYSF
+638 
-648 TTTILENL
+648 ENL

-689 DAVVSFITDNLPT
+689 DAVVSFITDNLPI
-702 MMQQGVE
+702 MIQQGVE
-709 IILSIITGILDTIPD
+709 ILLSIITGILDTIPD

-731 VVSTIINF
+731 VVSNIINF

-769 VANLPKIISAIVDGM
+769 VSNLPKIISAIVDGM

-789 SIVNIGANIVHGIWN
+789 SIVNIGADIVRGIWN

-813 WNQISGFCSNI
+813 WNQISGFCSSI

-910 ATDGNALYRQLMVR
+910 ATDGNAIYRQLMVR

>member
-288 AGTNEDDFNA
+288 AGTSEDDFNA

-336 VESNQAAVDFQDTMA
+336 VESNQAAADFQDTMA
-351 EMSERVLPVLTSV
+351 EMSEQLSPVLTAVQNGINQLLGSV
-364 KQGITDLLNSLL
+364 LDMTEGI
-376 EVVDGGDFSSFSGVI
+376 DFSAVGDSIEAGFSFVI
-391 TRGLEQL
+391 DTILPKLRDGFQWILDN
-398 TETVIPSIISFL
+398 
-410 REAIPKIVEV
+410 REA
-420 IPEIAT
+420 
-426 AVVKAISS
+426 
-434 IGGQLLAAGISLI
+434 L
-447 EYIAEGIENGLPQ
+447 
-460 LASSIPHAIET
+460 
-471 VVGSVSNNIP
+471 
-481 GLLEKGVQI
+481 
-490 ANSLINGFISAI
+490 
-502 PNLIQGLPSII
+502 
-513 STISTFVTTSIPYFI
+513 
-528 QAGAQ
+528 
-533 VLQNLVSG
+533 
-541 IVTALPLI
+541 VTALI
-549 IEGLV
+549 AIGSSV
-554 QVVNVIVLFF
+554 TTYMAGQQVAAF
-564 TENAPQLLE
+564 A
-573 QGIQLVQNLI
+573 
-583 SGIVDAIPMLLE
+583 
-595 ALPQIIYSFT
+595 T
-605 TTILENLPSVMD
+605 TT
-617 SGKQMLR
+617 
-624 SLIDGIVDAIPMLL
+624 
-638 EALPQIIYSF
+638 
-648 TTTILENL
+648 
-656 PSVMDSGKQM
+656 
-666 LRSLIDGI
+666 
-674 LQTVSELVENLPAVI
+674 
-689 DAVVSFITDNLPT
+689 
-702 MMQQGVE
+702 
-709 IILSIITGILDTIPD
+709 
-724 LISGVGE
+724 
-731 VVSTIINF
+731 
-739 ISENLPSILK
+739 
-749 AGIEILKSLISG
+749 
-761 IIQTIPDL
+761 
-769 VANLPKIISAIVDGM
+769 LPKIISGFSTFFTTLSGGGGVFAALTAAINPVTLAIAGIAAAVGVVVGAFATLWTTSEEFRTNITAIWSQLVTTFQTFTQGIVDRLNDLGFNFENIGQVIQTAWQALCDFLAPVFE
-784 GALMG
+784 GAFQAVATIFDTITSAILGVLDFFIGVFTGDWEQALNGIKEFWGSIWDGICGIFETIIDTLMG
-789 SIVNIGANIVHGIWN
+789 IGDVILNWFGTSWESALNGAKNFFTNIFNGIVSFFQGIPGKMISIGSDIVSGIWN

-889 TTDSHNMTYTFGPG
+889 TTDSHNLTYTFGPG

>member
-26 VNREIRTTQS
+26 VNKEIRTTQS

-288 AGTNEDDFNA
+288 AGTSEDDFNA

-336 VESNQAAVDFQDTMA
+336 VESNQAAADFQDTMA
-351 EMSERVLPVLTSV
+351 EMSERLSPVLTAVQNGINQLLGSV
-364 KQGITDLLNSLL
+364 LDMTEGI
-376 EVVDGGDFSSFSGVI
+376 DFSAVGDSIEAGFSFVI
-391 TRGLEQL
+391 DTILPKLRDGFQWILDN
-398 TETVIPSIISFL
+398 
-410 REAIPKIVEV
+410 REA
-420 IPEIAT
+420 
-426 AVVKAISS
+426 
-434 IGGQLLAAGISLI
+434 L
-447 EYIAEGIENGLPQ
+447 
-460 LASSIPHAIET
+460 
-471 VVGSVSNNIP
+471 
-481 GLLEKGVQI
+481 
-490 ANSLINGFISAI
+490 
-502 PNLIQGLPSII
+502 
-513 STISTFVTTSIPYFI
+513 
-528 QAGAQ
+528 
-533 VLQNLVSG
+533 
-541 IVTALPLI
+541 VTALI
-549 IEGLV
+549 AIGSAV
-554 QVVNVIVLFF
+554 TTYMAGQQVAAF
-564 TENAPQLLE
+564 A
-573 QGIQLVQNLI
+573 
-583 SGIVDAIPMLLE
+583 
-595 ALPQIIYSFT
+595 T
-605 TTILENLPSVMD
+605 TT
-617 SGKQMLR
+617 
-624 SLIDGIVDAIPMLL
+624 
-638 EALPQIIYSF
+638 
-648 TTTILENL
+648 
-656 PSVMDSGKQM
+656 
-666 LRSLIDGI
+666 
-674 LQTVSELVENLPAVI
+674 
-689 DAVVSFITDNLPT
+689 
-702 MMQQGVE
+702 
-709 IILSIITGILDTIPD
+709 
-724 LISGVGE
+724 
-731 VVSTIINF
+731 
-739 ISENLPSILK
+739 
-749 AGIEILKSLISG
+749 
-761 IIQTIPDL
+761 
-769 VANLPKIISAIVDGM
+769 LPKIISGFSTFFTTLSGGGGVFAALTAAINPVTLAIAGIAAAVGVVVGAFATLWTSSEEFRTNITAIWSQLVTTFQTFTQGIVDRLNDLGFNFENIGQVIQAAWQALCDFLAPVFE
-784 GALMG
+784 GAFQAVATIFDTITSAILGVLDFFIGVFTGDWEQALNGIKEFWGSIWDGICGIFETVIDTLMG
-789 SIVNIGANIVHGIWN
+789 IGEVILSWFGTTWEDALNNVKDFFTNIWNNIVDFFSGLPGRMADIGYNIVAGIWN

-813 WNQISGFCSNI
+813 WNQISGFCSSIVSNI
-824 VNGIK
+824 K
-829 NFFGINSPSKLMED
+829 SFFGINSPSKLMEN

-889 TTDSHNMTYTFGPG
+889 TTDSHNLTYTFGPG

>member
-26 VNREIRTTQS
+26 VNKEIRTTQS

-288 AGTNEDDFNA
+288 AGTSEDDFNA

-336 VESNQAAVDFQDTMA
+336 VESNQAAADFQDTMA
-351 EMSERVLPVLTSV
+351 EMSERLSPVLTAVQNGINQLLGSV
-364 KQGITDLLNSLL
+364 LDMTEGI
-376 EVVDGGDFSSFSGVI
+376 DFSAVGDSIEASFSFVI
-391 TRGLEQL
+391 DTILPKLRDGFQWILDN
-398 TETVIPSIISFL
+398 
-410 REAIPKIVEV
+410 REA
-420 IPEIAT
+420 
-426 AVVKAISS
+426 
-434 IGGQLLAAGISLI
+434 L
-447 EYIAEGIENGLPQ
+447 
-460 LASSIPHAIET
+460 
-471 VVGSVSNNIP
+471 
-481 GLLEKGVQI
+481 
-490 ANSLINGFISAI
+490 
-502 PNLIQGLPSII
+502 
-513 STISTFVTTSIPYFI
+513 
-528 QAGAQ
+528 
-533 VLQNLVSG
+533 
-541 IVTALPLI
+541 VTALI
-549 IEGLV
+549 VIGSAV
-554 QVVNVIVLFF
+554 TTYMAGQQVAAF
-564 TENAPQLLE
+564 A
-573 QGIQLVQNLI
+573 
-583 SGIVDAIPMLLE
+583 
-595 ALPQIIYSFT
+595 T
-605 TTILENLPSVMD
+605 TT
-617 SGKQMLR
+617 
-624 SLIDGIVDAIPMLL
+624 
-638 EALPQIIYSF
+638 
-648 TTTILENL
+648 
-656 PSVMDSGKQM
+656 
-666 LRSLIDGI
+666 
-674 LQTVSELVENLPAVI
+674 
-689 DAVVSFITDNLPT
+689 
-702 MMQQGVE
+702 
-709 IILSIITGILDTIPD
+709 
-724 LISGVGE
+724 
-731 VVSTIINF
+731 
-739 ISENLPSILK
+739 
-749 AGIEILKSLISG
+749 
-761 IIQTIPDL
+761 
-769 VANLPKIISAIVDGM
+769 LPKIISGFSTFFTTLSGGGGVFAALTGAINPVTLAIAGIAAAVGVVVGAFATLWTTSEEFRTNITAIWSQLVTTFQTFTQGIVDRLNELGFNFENIGQVIQAAWQALCDFLAPVFE
-784 GALMG
+784 GAFQAVATIFDTITGAILGVLDFFIGVFTGDWEQALNGIKEFWGSIWDGICGIFETIIDTLMG
-789 SIVNIGANIVHGIWN
+789 IGEVILNWFGTTWEDALNSVKDFFTNIWNNIVDFFSGLPGRMADIGYNIVTGIWN

-829 NFFGINSPSKLMED
+829 SFFGINSPSKLMED

-881 ALGYGGNT
+881 PLGYGGNT
-889 TTDSHNMTYTFGPG
+889 TNDSHNMTYTFGPG

-910 ATDGNALYRQLMVR
+910 ATNGDAIYRQLMVR

>member
-63 DSIESTEE
+63 DSIDSTEE

-147 RDAGD
+147 RDAGK
-152 DASHFG
+152 DASSFG

-201 GYSAEETADTYRQ
+201 GYTAEETADTYRQ

-279 GNFADVLNW
+279 GTFADVLNW
-288 AGTNEDDFNA
+288 AGSSEDEFNER
-298 KLENA
+298 LA
-303 ADSTERA
+303 AASDETERQ
-310 NIVMEE
+310 NIVMQE

-322 VEAGEAWQKNNESL
+322 MEAGEAWQKNNESL
-336 VESNQAAVDFQDTMA
+336 VESNQAAADFQDTMA
-351 EMSERVLPVLTSV
+351 EMAERIQPILTAV
-364 KQGITDLLNSLL
+364 QTGITGILNAILDATSGIDFDAMAEAISAGFGWIIENVIPAISTLVGWLLQLDPQIQQFAL
-376 EVVDGGDFSSFSGVI
+376 VLAGVAAAAGPV
-391 TRGLEQL
+391 T
-398 TETVIPSIISFL
+398 TVI
-410 REAIPKIVEV
+410 
-420 IPEIAT
+420 
-426 AVVKAISS
+426 
-434 IGGQLLAAGISLI
+434 Q
-447 EYIAEGIENGLPQ
+447 
-460 LASSIPHAIET
+460 
-471 VVGSVSNNIP
+471 
-481 GLLEKGVQI
+481 
-490 ANSLINGFISAI
+490 
-502 PNLIQGLPSII
+502 
-513 STISTFVTTSIPYFI
+513 
-528 QAGAQ
+528 
-533 VLQNLVSG
+533 G
-541 IVTALPLI
+541 IVTALSALMSPVTLVVAAVGLLI
-549 IEGLV
+549 GAFATLWTSSEEFRTNITAIW
-554 QVVNVIVLFF
+554 Q
-564 TENAPQLLE
+564 
-573 QGIQLVQNLI
+573 QLVDTFTGFTQ
-583 SGIVDAIPMLLE
+583 GIVDRLNELGFNFENIGQVIQTAWQTLCDFLAPVFEGAFQAVATIFDTITSAILGVLDFFIGVFTGDWE
-595 ALPQIIYSFT
+595 QALNGIKEFWGSIW
-605 TTILENLPSVMD
+605 
-617 SGKQMLR
+617 
-624 SLIDGIVDAIPMLL
+624 DGICGIF
-638 EALPQIIYSF
+638 ETIID
-648 TTTILENL
+648 TL
-656 PSVMDSGKQM
+656 M
-666 LRSLIDGI
+666 GI
-674 LQTVSELVENLPAVI
+674 GEV
-689 DAVVSFITDNLPT
+689 
-702 MMQQGVE
+702 
-709 IILSIITGILDTIPD
+709 ILSWFGTTWEDALNNVKDFFTNIW
-724 LISGVGE
+724 
-731 VVSTIINF
+731 N
-739 ISENLPSILK
+739 N
-749 AGIEILKSLISG
+749 
-761 IIQTIPDL
+761 
-769 VANLPKIISAIVDGM
+769 IVDFFSGLPGRM
-784 GALMG
+784 AD
-789 SIVNIGANIVHGIWN
+789 IGYNIVTGIWN

-813 WNQISGFCSNI
+813 WNQISGFCSRI
-824 VNGIK
+824 VNNIK
-829 NFFGINSPSKLMED
+829 SFFGINSPSKLMED

-850 PGIAVGFE
+850 PGIAVGFD

-889 TTDSHNMTYTFGPG
+889 TTTDSHNMTYTFGPG

-910 ATDGNALYRQLMVR
+910 ATNGDAIYRQLMVR

>member
-63 DSIESTEE
+63 DSIDSTEE

-147 RDAGD
+147 RGAGD

-192 SLEVSSERA
+192 SLEVSSEKA
-201 GYSAEETADTYRQ
+201 GYTAEETADTYRQ

-288 AGTNEDDFNA
+288 AGTSEDDFNA

-336 VESNQAAVDFQDTMA
+336 VESNQAAADFQDTMA
-351 EMSERVLPVLTSV
+351 EMSERLSPVLTAV
-364 KQGITDLLNSLL
+364 QNGINQLLGSLL
-376 EVVDGGDFSSFSGVI
+376 DMTEGIDFSAVGDSIEAGFSFVI
-391 TRGLEQL
+391 DTILPKLRDGFQWILDN
-398 TETVIPSIISFL
+398 
-410 REAIPKIVEV
+410 REA
-420 IPEIAT
+420 
-426 AVVKAISS
+426 
-434 IGGQLLAAGISLI
+434 L
-447 EYIAEGIENGLPQ
+447 
-460 LASSIPHAIET
+460 
-471 VVGSVSNNIP
+471 
-481 GLLEKGVQI
+481 
-490 ANSLINGFISAI
+490 
-502 PNLIQGLPSII
+502 
-513 STISTFVTTSIPYFI
+513 
-528 QAGAQ
+528 
-533 VLQNLVSG
+533 
-541 IVTALPLI
+541 VTALI
-549 IEGLV
+549 AIGSAISTYMAGQ
-554 QVVNVIVLFF
+554 QVYAF
-564 TENAPQLLE
+564 A
-573 QGIQLVQNLI
+573 
-583 SGIVDAIPMLLE
+583 
-595 ALPQIIYSFT
+595 T
-605 TTILENLPSVMD
+605 TT
-617 SGKQMLR
+617 
-624 SLIDGIVDAIPMLL
+624 
-638 EALPQIIYSF
+638 
-648 TTTILENL
+648 
-656 PSVMDSGKQM
+656 
-666 LRSLIDGI
+666 
-674 LQTVSELVENLPAVI
+674 
-689 DAVVSFITDNLPT
+689 
-702 MMQQGVE
+702 
-709 IILSIITGILDTIPD
+709 
-724 LISGVGE
+724 
-731 VVSTIINF
+731 
-739 ISENLPSILK
+739 
-749 AGIEILKSLISG
+749 
-761 IIQTIPDL
+761 
-769 VANLPKIISAIVDGM
+769 LPKIISGFSTFFTTLSGGGGVFAALTAAINPVTLAIAGIAAAVGVVVGAFATLWNTSEEFRTNIIAIWNQLVTTFQTFTQGIVDRLNELGFNFENIGQVIQAAWQALCDFLAPVFE
-784 GALMG
+784 GAFQAVATIFDTITSAILGVLDFFIGVFTGDWEQALNGIKEFWGSIWDGICGIFETIIDTLMG
-789 SIVNIGANIVHGIWN
+789 IGEVILNWFGTTWEDALNSVKDFFTNIWNNIVDFFSGLPGRMADIGYNIVTGIWN

-829 NFFGINSPSKLMED
+829 SFFGINSPSKLMED

-881 ALGYGGNT
+881 ALGYSGNT

-910 ATDGNALYRQLMVR
+910 ATNGDAIYRQLMVR
-924 MQQEVSRK
+924 MQQEVNRK
-932 EAAYGRV
+932 GAAYGRA

>member
-147 RDAGD
+147 RDAGK
-152 DASHFG
+152 DASSFG

-192 SLEVSSERA
+192 SLEVSSKRA
-201 GYSAEETADTYRQ
+201 GYTAEETADTYRQ

-231 LQALGFAQEDLKDL
+231 LQALGFAQADLKDL

-288 AGTNEDDFNA
+288 AGTSEDDFNA

-336 VESNQAAVDFQDTMA
+336 VESNQAAADFQDTMA
-351 EMSERVLPVLTSV
+351 EMSERLSPVLT
-364 KQGITDLLNSLL
+364 
-376 EVVDGGDFSSFSGVI
+376 
-391 TRGLEQL
+391 
-398 TETVIPSIISFL
+398 
-410 REAIPKIVEV
+410 
-420 IPEIAT
+420 
-426 AVVKAISS
+426 AV
-434 IGGQLLAAGISLI
+434 Q
-447 EYIAEGIENGLPQ
+447 EG
-460 LASSIPHAIET
+460 
-471 VVGSVSNNIP
+471 
-481 GLLEKGVQI
+481 
-490 ANSLINGFISAI
+490 
-502 PNLIQGLPSII
+502 
-513 STISTFVTTSIPYFI
+513 
-528 QAGAQ
+528 
-533 VLQNLVSG
+533 
-541 IVTALPLI
+541 
-549 IEGLV
+549 
-554 QVVNVIVLFF
+554 
-564 TENAPQLLE
+564 
-573 QGIQLVQNLI
+573 
-583 SGIVDAIPMLLE
+583 
-595 ALPQIIYSFT
+595 
-605 TTILENLPSVMD
+605 
-617 SGKQMLR
+617 
-624 SLIDGIVDAIPMLL
+624 
-638 EALPQIIYSF
+638 
-648 TTTILENL
+648 
-656 PSVMDSGKQM
+656 
-666 LRSLIDGI
+666 
-674 LQTVSELVENLPAVI
+674 
-689 DAVVSFITDNLPT
+689 
-702 MMQQGVE
+702 
-709 IILSIITGILDTIPD
+709 ITGILDAILDASSGIDFGSIAQAVSDGFGWIIENVIPAISSLVSWFMQLDPQMQQFIGIIAGVAAAAGPVISAVQGIVGVVSALMSPVTLAVGAIGLLVAAFVNLWQTNEGFRESITAIWNQLVTTFQTFTQGIVDRLNELGFNFENIGQVIQAAWQALCDFLAPVFEGAFQAVANIFDTITGAI
-724 LISGVGE
+724 LGVLDFFIGVFTGDWEQALNGIKEFWGSIWDGICGIFETIIDTLMGIGE
-731 VVSTIINF
+731 V
-739 ISENLPSILK
+739 ILNWFGTTWEDALNGVK
-749 AGIEILKSLISG
+749 DFFTDIWNG
-761 IIQTIPDL
+761 
-769 VANLPKIISAIVDGM
+769 IVDFFSGLPGRM
-784 GALMG
+784 AD
-789 SIVNIGANIVHGIWN
+789 IGYNIVTGIWN
-804 GISGAAGWL
+804 GISGAANWL
-813 WNQISGFCSNI
+813 WRQISGFCSSI
-824 VNGIK
+824 VNNIK
-829 NFFGINSPSKLMED
+829 SFFGISSPSKLMED

-850 PGIAVGFE
+850 PGIAVGFD

-881 ALGYGGNT
+881 ALGYSGNT
-889 TTDSHNMTYTFGPG
+889 TTDSHNMTYSFGPG

-910 ATDGNALYRQLMVR
+910 ATDGNAIYRQLMVR

-932 EAAYGRV
+932 GVAYGPT

>member
-26 VNREIRTTQS
+26 VNKEIRTTQS

-106 TEQALGRLQNEARDT
+106 TEQALGRLQNEAKDT

-288 AGTNEDDFNA
+288 AGTSEDDFNA

-310 NIVMEE
+310 NIVMQE

-336 VESNQAAVDFQDTMA
+336 VESNQAAADFQDTMA

-434 IGGQLLAAGISLI
+434 IGGQLLDAGISLI

-554 QVVNVIVLFF
+554 QVVNAIVLFF

-605 TTILENLPSVMD
+605 T
-617 SGKQMLR
+617 
-624 SLIDGIVDAIPMLL
+624 AI
-638 EALPQIIYSF
+638 S
-648 TTTILENL
+648 ENL

-709 IILSIITGILDTIPD
+709 ILLSIITGILDTIPD

-731 VVSTIINF
+731 VVSNIINF

-813 WNQISGFCSNI
+813 WNQISGFCSSIVSNI
-824 VNGIK
+824 K
-829 NFFGINSPSKLMED
+829 SFFGINSPSKLMED

-910 ATDGNALYRQLMVR
+910 ATNGDAIYRQLMVR

>member
-288 AGTNEDDFNA
+288 AGTSEDDFNS

-322 VEAGEAWQKNNESL
+322 VDAGEAWQKNNESL
-336 VESNQAAVDFQDTMA
+336 VESNQAAAGFQDTMA
-351 EMSERVLPVLTSV
+351 EMSERISPVLTAVQNGINQLLGSV
-364 KQGITDLLNSLL
+364 LDMTEGI
-376 EVVDGGDFSSFSGVI
+376 DFSAVGDSIEAGFSFVI
-391 TRGLEQL
+391 DTILPKLRDGFQWILDN
-398 TETVIPSIISFL
+398 
-410 REAIPKIVEV
+410 REA
-420 IPEIAT
+420 
-426 AVVKAISS
+426 
-434 IGGQLLAAGISLI
+434 L
-447 EYIAEGIENGLPQ
+447 
-460 LASSIPHAIET
+460 
-471 VVGSVSNNIP
+471 
-481 GLLEKGVQI
+481 
-490 ANSLINGFISAI
+490 
-502 PNLIQGLPSII
+502 
-513 STISTFVTTSIPYFI
+513 
-528 QAGAQ
+528 
-533 VLQNLVSG
+533 
-541 IVTALPLI
+541 VTALI
-549 IEGLV
+549 AIGSAV
-554 QVVNVIVLFF
+554 TTYMAGQQVAAF
-564 TENAPQLLE
+564 A
-573 QGIQLVQNLI
+573 
-583 SGIVDAIPMLLE
+583 
-595 ALPQIIYSFT
+595 T
-605 TTILENLPSVMD
+605 TT
-617 SGKQMLR
+617 
-624 SLIDGIVDAIPMLL
+624 
-638 EALPQIIYSF
+638 
-648 TTTILENL
+648 
-656 PSVMDSGKQM
+656 
-666 LRSLIDGI
+666 
-674 LQTVSELVENLPAVI
+674 
-689 DAVVSFITDNLPT
+689 
-702 MMQQGVE
+702 
-709 IILSIITGILDTIPD
+709 
-724 LISGVGE
+724 
-731 VVSTIINF
+731 
-739 ISENLPSILK
+739 
-749 AGIEILKSLISG
+749 
-761 IIQTIPDL
+761 
-769 VANLPKIISAIVDGM
+769 LPKIISGFSTFFTTLSGGGGVFAALTAAINPVTLAIAGIAAAVGVVVGAFATLWTTSEEFRTNITAIWNQLVTTFQTFTQGIVDRLNELGFNFENIGQVIQAAWQALCDFLAPVFE
-784 GALMG
+784 GAFQAVATIFDTITSAILGVLDFFIGVFTGDWEQALNGIKEFWGSIWDGICGIFETIIDTLMG
-789 SIVNIGANIVHGIWN
+789 IGEVILNWFGTTWEDALNGVKDFFTNIWNGIVDFFSGLPGRMADIGYNIVTGIWN

-889 TTDSHNMTYTFGPG
+889 TNDSHNMAYTFGPG

-910 ATDGNALYRQLMVR
+910 ATNGDAIYRQLMVR